1 MKTVRRTFGSGRTA
15 TVLSLNTEDLARP
28 PQVREAFDE
37 ILSVLGQRAVI
48 VDLRRVARL
57 TSMGLSALSAGA
69 DAAREHSARFA
80 ITGVRPEVRRLVDTL
95 SPGGASDGAG
105 GRIEIAEDVESAL
118 QTLDEEPGNA

>member
-1 MKTVRRTFGSGRTA
+1 MKTVRRTFGSGGTA
-15 TVLSLNTEDLARP
+15 TVLSLSTEDLARP

-48 VDLRRVARL
+48 VDLSLVARL

-80 ITGVRPEVRRLVDTL
+80 IAGVRPEVRRLVDTL
-95 SPGGASDGAG
+95 SPDGGG

-118 QTLDEEPGNA
+118 RTLDEEPGNA

>member
-1 MKTVRRTFGSGRTA
+1 MKTVRRTFASGGSA
-15 TVLSLNTEDLARP
+15 TVLSLDTEDLARP

-48 VDLRRVARL
+48 VDLKRVARL

-80 ITGVRPEVRRLVDTL
+80 ITGVRPEVRRLVETL
-95 SPGGASDGAG
+95 SPGE
-105 GRIEIAEDVESAL
+105 GRAQIEIAEDVESAL
-118 QTLDEEPGNA
+118 RTLDEEPGNA

>member
-1 MKTVRRTFGSGRTA
+1 MKTVRRTFASGGSA
-15 TVLSLNTEDLARP
+15 TVLSLDTEDLARP

-48 VDLRRVARL
+48 VDLKRVARL

-80 ITGVRPEVRRLVDTL
+80 ITGVRPEVRRLVETL
-95 SPGGASDGAG
+95 SPGG
-105 GRIEIAEDVESAL
+105 GRAQIEIAEDVESAL
-118 QTLDEEPGNA
+118 RTLDEEPGNT